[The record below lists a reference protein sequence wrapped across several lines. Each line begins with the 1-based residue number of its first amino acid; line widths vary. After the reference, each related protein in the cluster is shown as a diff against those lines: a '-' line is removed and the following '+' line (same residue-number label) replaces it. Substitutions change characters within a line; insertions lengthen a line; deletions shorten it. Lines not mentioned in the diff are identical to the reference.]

1 MRRLRSYQPLRRMLL
16 ALGLTGLL
24 VGLGQMALAQDETL
38 STPPA
43 SPMHPTFPLLD
54 QDGRSVLDSRG
65 PVSPMRTCS
74 ACHDT
79 EFIAGYS
86 FHADVGL
93 NDFSAP
99 GPITGERSW
108 DNSPG
113 PFGRWDP
120 ILYRYLSP
128 TGDSRID
135 LTTPEWVQQFG
146 ARHVGGGPAVYSRDG
161 RLLTKL
167 PASAASVETSA
178 HDPAGGSLVPW
189 DWSESGVVEMN
200 CFLCHTP
207 DANNQARVT
216 AVQAGQFAWAGTAT
230 LLGTGVVTRVNGE
243 WRWNRDAFDANDH
256 LLPQYVTV
264 QDPTSANCGYC
275 HGVAHTDPATPL
287 VLDGYTLGD
296 ASSLTTGQIVSPQKI
311 SQSGLN
317 LRDKAGLARSWDV
330 HAERVLDCTNCHYAL
345 NNPVYYQAS
354 PDTQP
359 AHLTF
364 DPRRIDLGEYLLR
377 PLHQFA
383 KGESTHNNLATEL
396 DNSLRRCESCHDAGA
411 GHDWLPYWERHT
423 AALSCESCHVP
434 RLYAP
439 ALQSVDWTVLRPDS
453 TPVLAYRGL
462 EGDQIDA
469 ETLIIGY
476 EPVLL
481 PRLEADGRSPLAP
494 FNLVTAWYWV
504 YGEPLRPVPLR
515 DLEAAW
521 LDGGD
526 YRSDLL
532 ALFDADGDGRLDSDE
547 LVIDNEAKETA
558 VAQELADLGLDNP
571 RITGEV
577 LPYGIHHN
585 VTQGQ
590 WVTRECR
597 ACHTAGSRV
606 TQPFPL
612 AGRTPGGVTPTLPQG
627 SPVTWT
633 GAIEVDESGALYF
646 QPLVDAAG
654 LYLLG
659 HSAVELIDW
668 AGILI
673 FLSVLVAVVAHGG
686 LRVVATHRQ
695 AVRQTAATSRQV
707 YMYDLYERLWHWL
720 QTAVILLLIFTGL
733 IIHEPDKFSLFSFGY
748 VVQVHNV
755 LAAILVVNAAL
766 ALFYH
771 LASGEIRQFL
781 PRPRGFFD
789 QAFEQARYYLVGIF
803 RGEPHPFARTRQQKL
818 NPLQQITYVA
828 ILNVLLPLQV
838 ITGILMWGAQRWPEI
853 AGRLGGLLFLAPL
866 HTLIAWLFAAFV
878 VMHVYLTTTGS
889 MPLAN
894 IKAMMLGWDEVEEH
908 Q

>member
-1 MRRLRSYQPLRRMLL
+1 MLL

-113 PFGRWDP
+113 LFGRWDP

-178 HDPAGGSLVPW
+178 HDPAGGTLVPW

-469 ETLIIGY
+469 ETLITGY
-476 EPVLL
+476 
-481 PRLEADGRSPLAP
+481 
-494 FNLVTAWYWV
+494 
-504 YGEPLRPVPLR
+504 
-515 DLEAAW
+515 
-521 LDGGD
+521 
-526 YRSDLL
+526 
-532 ALFDADGDGRLDSDE
+532 
-547 LVIDNEAKETA
+547 
-558 VAQELADLGLDNP
+558 
-571 RITGEV
+571 
-577 LPYGIHHN
+577 
-585 VTQGQ
+585 
-590 WVTRECR
+590 
-597 ACHTAGSRV
+597 
-606 TQPFPL
+606 
-612 AGRTPGGVTPTLPQG
+612 
-627 SPVTWT
+627 
-633 GAIEVDESGALYF
+633 
-646 QPLVDAAG
+646 
-654 LYLLG
+654 
-659 HSAVELIDW
+659 
-668 AGILI
+668 
-673 FLSVLVAVVAHGG
+673 
-686 LRVVATHRQ
+686 
-695 AVRQTAATSRQV
+695 
-707 YMYDLYERLWHWL
+707 
-720 QTAVILLLIFTGL
+720 
-733 IIHEPDKFSLFSFGY
+733 
-748 VVQVHNV
+748 
-755 LAAILVVNAAL
+755 
-766 ALFYH
+766 
-771 LASGEIRQFL
+771 
-781 PRPRGFFD
+781 
-789 QAFEQARYYLVGIF
+789 
-803 RGEPHPFARTRQQKL
+803 
-818 NPLQQITYVA
+818 
-828 ILNVLLPLQV
+828 
-838 ITGILMWGAQRWPEI
+838 
-853 AGRLGGLLFLAPL
+853 
-866 HTLIAWLFAAFV
+866 
-878 VMHVYLTTTGS
+878 
-889 MPLAN
+889 
-894 IKAMMLGWDEVEEH
+894 
-908 Q
+908 